1 MAIGV
6 FCGVVPFIFRRK
18 PSAFKEEDTHKTKRL
33 HTRVIKKLP
42 SMLVP
47 KRSKTA
53 KGSKSRNSCGVKT
66 PKSPRLQ
73 NPNGVRAT
81 KSPTIHNPCGVAGNF
96 RIMSAIRNKILTL
109 RDLLDLSPCDGSES
123 ANELLI
129 STLRDLHKLFPSIN
143 PDFSLSK
150 TDGTSIHEKVRC
162 FCDILKS
169 IGEMWTGN
177 DEWMITCKVNSHSK
191 LNDFEYVL
199 ALLDDIIKLASE
211 RMLEMPDEDEDESED
226 EDDQTRETSPS
237 PDAFEKNFSEGYSS
251 NNSSLSS
258 SPTSVLP
265 EIITNAS
272 KKNAKASINGP
283 LLLSLRVQAVGNR
296 NPIQV
301 KRLAFHMF
309 PNAIQDSNYTV
320 QLGRNVDEKWSNTE
334 ANLDFSFS
342 QDCEIVELPE
352 ILLSSLEKATE
363 NGGIFWTGASDGQAV
378 PARVTF
384 DVLLPPSS
392 ISRLQANVTER
403 ASVSPSP
410 NILSPKIIEPQVPTP
425 PQPEPQLDS
434 SRESEEPAPS
444 SPSAHIT
451 SGNRVTPP
459 LPPPPPP
466 ITSENRAVPCPPLP
480 PPRKSEN
487 VHSSPSP
494 SPPPLSPL
502 GGLKGM
508 VTPHPLPP
516 KASNGAVSAPPPV
529 KPMGKVAAPPPPP
542 KAMGEV
548 AAPPPPPKAMGEV
561 GAPPPPPKPMGEVAA
576 PPPPPK
582 PMGNVAAPPPPPKP
596 IGEVVAPPPPPK
608 PMGNVAA
615 PPPPPMP
622 MGNRAAPPA
631 PPGLAA
637 PAPPAPPGMAA
648 PAPPPPM
655 QTKKGGGPPPPPPAG
670 GKDTRLKKAGT
681 KLKRSSQ
688 MGNLYRSL
696 KGKVE
701 GSSSESKPK
710 GGGGKGK
717 FNNAKGGKPGMADAL
732 AEMTKRS
739 AYFQQIEEDVRNH
752 STQIIEMKKAI
763 ASFNTSDM
771 SELITFHKFVE
782 SHLEKLTDESQ
793 VLARFEDFPSK
804 KLEAL
809 RTAATLYSK
818 LDSIV
823 STLQNWQLA
832 SPVAQHLARAER
844 YFNKIKGDVDTLE
857 RTKDDECKKLKT
869 HKIQFDFGAL
879 VRIKELMVDVSSNC
893 MELALKEKRE
903 EGKKEKKEEGKKE
916 KEGGDPS
923 KKESTQQL
931 WKAFQF
937 AFRVYTFAG
946 GQDERAERLTKE
958 LAEEIEIDLHP

>member
-1 MAIGV
+1 MASGV

-18 PSAFKEEDTHKTKRL
+18 PSLLKEEDTRKTRRL

-47 KRSKTA
+47 RRSKA
-53 KGSKSRNSCGVKT
+53 NKGSKSRNAYGVKA

-73 NPNGVRAT
+73 GSNVAKAPKSPRMYSSNGVKTITRSAT
-81 KSPTIHNPCGVAGNF
+81 FQNSCGVASNF
-96 RIMSAIRNKILTL
+96 RIMTGIRNKIITL
-109 RDLLDLSPCDGSES
+109 RHLLDLSPCDGSES

-143 PDFSLSK
+143 PNFSLSK
-150 TDGTSIHEKVRC
+150 IDGTSIHEKVRC

-177 DEWMITCKVNSHSK
+177 DEWMITCKENSNSK

-211 RMLEMPDEDEDESED
+211 RMPEMMDEDEEDEDEDEEEVEHEHEHEHEDETED
-226 EDDQTRETSPS
+226 EDDQRIETSTS
-237 PDAFEKNFSEGYSS
+237 PDAFEKNFSEIYSS

-265 EIITNAS
+265 EIITNSS
-272 KKNAKASINGP
+272 KKNGKASITSP
-283 LLLSLRVQAVGNR
+283 LLLSLKVQPVGNQ
-296 NPIQV
+296 NPIEV
-301 KRLAFHMF
+301 RRLSFHMI
-309 PNAIQDSNYTV
+309 PNANQDSGYSV
-320 QLGRNVDEKWSNTE
+320 QLGSDVDEKGSNTE
-334 ANLDFSFS
+334 AN
-342 QDCEIVELPE
+342 QDCELMDLPE
-352 ILLSSLEKATE
+352 ILLNSLEKASE
-363 NGGIFWTGASDGQAV
+363 NGGIFWTGASNGQAV

-392 ISRLQANVTER
+392 VSRLQSNVTEQS
-403 ASVSPSP
+403 SVPPSP
-410 NILSPKIIEPQVPTP
+410 NILSPKIIESQVPTS
-425 PQPEPQLDS
+425 PQPDS
-434 SRESEEPAPS
+434 SCENNEPEPA
-444 SPSAHIT
+444 SPPACIT
-451 SGNRVTPP
+451 SGNTVTSPP
-459 LPPPPPP
+459 PPPPPP
-466 ITSENRAVPCPPLP
+466 ITSKNRAVPCPPPP

-487 VHSSPSP
+487 VHS
-494 SPPPLSPL
+494 PPPPPPPPCSPHK
-502 GGLKGM
+502 GLKGM

-516 KASNGAVSAPPPV
+516 KESNRATPPPPPPT
-529 KPMGKVAAPPPPP
+529 PMGKVAAPPP
-542 KAMGEV
+542 
-548 AAPPPPPKAMGEV
+548 
-561 GAPPPPPKPMGEVAA
+561 
-576 PPPPPK
+576 
-582 PMGNVAAPPPPPKP
+582 
-596 IGEVVAPPPPPK
+596 
-608 PMGNVAA
+608 
-615 PPPPPMP
+615 MP
-622 MGNRAAPPA
+622 MGKRAANPPS
-631 PPGLAA
+631 PRS
-637 PAPPAPPGMAA
+637 
-648 PAPPPPM
+648 APPPPM
-655 QTKKGGGPPPPPPAG
+655 QTKKGGAPPPPPPTFAG
-670 GKDTRLKKAGT
+670 AKNPRLRKAAT

-701 GSSSESKPK
+701 GSSLNGKQK
-710 GGGGKGK
+710 GGKGN
-717 FNNAKGGKPGMADAL
+717 FNASKGGKPGMADAL

-739 AYFQQIEEDVRNH
+739 AYFQQIEEDVKNH
-752 STQIIEMKKAI
+752 AKLIKEMKKAI

-771 SELITFHKFVE
+771 SELITFHNYVE

-793 VLARFEDFPSK
+793 VLARFEDFPCK

-823 STLQNWQLA
+823 STLQNWQPA
-832 SPVAQHLARAER
+832 SPVGQHLARAER

-857 RTKDDECKKLKT
+857 RTKDEESKKLKT

-903 EGKKEKKEEGKKE
+903 AMAGG
-916 KEGGDPS
+916 KEGAGPTNEGT
-923 KKESTQQL
+923 KKESATQL

-946 GQDERAERLTKE
+946 GQDERAEKLTKE
-958 LAEEIEIDLHP
+958 LAEVIETDLHH

>member
-1 MAIGV
+1 MASGV

-18 PSAFKEEDTHKTKRL
+18 PSLLKEEDTRKTRRL

-47 KRSKTA
+47 RRSKTN
-53 KGSKSRNSCGVKT
+53 KGSKSRNACGVKA

-73 NPNGVRAT
+73 SSNVVKAPKSPRMHSSNGVKAITR
-81 KSPTIHNPCGVAGNF
+81 SPTFQNSCGVASNF
-96 RIMSAIRNKILTL
+96 RIMTGIRNKIITL
-109 RDLLDLSPCDGSES
+109 RHLLDLSPCDGSES

-143 PDFSLSK
+143 PNFSLSK
-150 TDGTSIHEKVRC
+150 IDGTSIHEKVRC

-177 DEWMITCKVNSHSK
+177 DEWMITCKENSHSK

-211 RMLEMPDEDEDESED
+211 RMSEMTNEDEHEHED
-226 EDDQTRETSPS
+226 EVEHEHEDETEDEGDQTRETSTS
-237 PDAFEKNFSEGYSS
+237 PDTFEKNFSEIYSS

-265 EIITNAS
+265 EIITNSS
-272 KKNAKASINGP
+272 KKNGKASITSP
-283 LLLSLRVQAVGNR
+283 LLLSLKVQAVGNQ
-296 NPIQV
+296 NPIEV
-301 KRLAFHMF
+301 RRLSFHMI
-309 PNAIQDSNYTV
+309 PNANQDSGYSV
-320 QLGRNVDEKWSNTE
+320 QLGSDVDEKGSNTE
-334 ANLDFSFS
+334 AN
-342 QDCEIVELPE
+342 QDCELMDLPE
-352 ILLSSLEKATE
+352 ILLNSLEKASE
-363 NGGIFWTGASDGQAV
+363 NGGIFWTGASNGQAV

-384 DVLLPPSS
+384 DVLLPPYS
-392 ISRLQANVTER
+392 ISRLQSNVTEQS
-403 ASVSPSP
+403 SVPPSP
-410 NILSPKIIEPQVPTP
+410 NILSPKIIESQVPTS
-425 PQPEPQLDS
+425 PQPEPQPDS
-434 SRESEEPAPS
+434 SCENEEPEPA
-444 SPSAHIT
+444 SPPAHIT
-451 SGNRVTPP
+451 SGNTVT
-459 LPPPPPP
+459 PPPPPP
-466 ITSENRAVPCPPLP
+466 PSPITSKNRAVPCPPPP

-487 VHSSPSP
+487 VHS
-494 SPPPLSPL
+494 PPPPPPPPCSPHK
-502 GGLKGM
+502 GLKGM

-516 KASNGAVSAPPPV
+516 KASNRATPPTPPPT
-529 KPMGKVAAPPPPP
+529 PMGKVAAPPPPP
-542 KAMGEV
+542 
-548 AAPPPPPKAMGEV
+548 
-561 GAPPPPPKPMGEVAA
+561 
-576 PPPPPK
+576 
-582 PMGNVAAPPPPPKP
+582 
-596 IGEVVAPPPPPK
+596 
-608 PMGNVAA
+608 
-615 PPPPPMP
+615 MP
-622 MGNRAAPPA
+622 MGKRVANPPS
-631 PPGLAA
+631 PRS
-637 PAPPAPPGMAA
+637 
-648 PAPPPPM
+648 APPPPM
-655 QTKKGGGPPPPPPAG
+655 QTKKGGAPPPPPPTFAG
-670 GKDTRLKKAGT
+670 AKNPRLKKAAT

-701 GSSSESKPK
+701 GSSLDGKQK
-710 GGGGKGK
+710 GGKGK
-717 FNNAKGGKPGMADAL
+717 FNASKGGKPGMADAL

-739 AYFQQIEEDVRNH
+739 AYFQQIEEDVKNH
-752 STQIIEMKKAI
+752 AKLIKEMKKAI

-771 SELITFHKFVE
+771 SELITFHNYVE

-793 VLARFEDFPSK
+793 VLARFEDFPCK

-823 STLQNWQLA
+823 STLQNWQPA
-832 SPVAQHLARAER
+832 SPVGQHLARAER

-857 RTKDDECKKLKT
+857 RTKDEESKKLKT

-903 EGKKEKKEEGKKE
+903 AMAGG
-916 KEGGDPS
+916 KEGAGPTNEGI
-923 KKESTQQL
+923 KKESATQL

-946 GQDERAERLTKE
+946 GQDERAEKLTKE
-958 LAEEIEIDLHP
+958 LAEVIETDLHH